1 MALPMKAR
9 GRLPNRLSRRS
20 VIARAP
26 SRRTL
31 VLGATSPNNDAAG
44 YWQEFRWRCD
54 ADGESKN
61 PKLPEIAHKPAQSA
75 NQVRHHTLASYDR
88 LSPTEW

>member
-1 MALPMKAR
+1 MKLAAALAKPPLEAIRDSKSTQPAHAGTR
-9 GRLPNRLSRRS
+9 GHLAEQRCRRLL
-20 VIARAP
+20 
-26 SRRTL
+26 
-31 VLGATSPNNDAAG
+31 AG
-44 YWQEFRWRCD
+44 VSLEVY

>member
-9 GRLPNRLSRRS
+9 GRTAKPPLEAI

-88 LSPTEW
+88 LTPTEW